1 MATKE
6 QLGEAIGVIVGEGD
20 VAQLTLKKVRKQL
33 ATRFPGADLQPMKVR
48 APQPSPERTCARTSD
63 HVRAAHPPGGSAIR
77 PLGLL
82 PSLSMREQTNIHHAP
97 QSVA

>member
-48 APQPSPERTCARTSD
+48 APQPSPERTCARTSTM
-63 HVRAAHPPGGSAIR
+63 RAR
-77 PLGLL
+77 RTR
-82 PSLSMREQTNIHHAP
+82 REAQLFGP
-97 QSVA
+97 WDSFLR